1 MRPGPHLT
9 SLVGSDAKGKVMRH
23 IVYAVGAVMA
33 ATILGLATCSAAEQT
48 FLNEVFSVEDL
59 ITGTTSTKERCAATD
74 SALWI
79 EVEGRGDCV
88 RYYAAGLKDR
98 NVTAI
103 IYFHGARLFGSADPY
118 RAGADQAAQ
127 KKLVEIVRAG
137 YPDNTAAAQTEQVRW
152 IQSGLDVPF
161 IKIARPGV
169 YGSSGDHKVRIH
181 TREELLMTTAIEAL
195 AKRYAIENMAV
206 IGNSEGG
213 NIAAFALS
221 RLPNLKCVVLTS
233 SALSLETIL
242 KVDSTSGYNSS
253 SGVYDPIKNVSMIP
267 RSEHRRI
274 FVVGD
279 PADQISP
286 ISNQREYFDALIA
299 AGHAAWY
306 ATTPTA
312 AGGPH
317 HTLDRTGMHIAKWC
331 LEDVTSEE
339 ILKRIAAGALRG

>member
-1 MRPGPHLT
+1 MNYVRY
-9 SLVGSDAKGKVMRH
+9 V
-23 IVYAVGAVMA
+23 VGALIGAVVVGFVGDA
-33 ATILGLATCSAAEQT
+33 VAQQVVP
-48 FLNEVFSVEDL
+48 NEVFSVEDL
-59 ITGTTSTKERCAATD
+59 ISGTSSTKERCASTE

-79 EVEGRGDCV
+79 EVEGRGDCI
-88 RYYAAGLKDR
+88 RYYAGGLKDR
-98 NVTAI
+98 NNAAI
-103 IYFHGARLFGSADPY
+103 IYFHGARLFGPADPF

-127 KKLVEIVRAG
+127 KKLIEIVRAG

-181 TREELLMTTAIEAL
+181 MREELLMTTAVEAL

-253 SGVYDPIKNVSMIP
+253 PGVYDPIKNVSIIP
-267 RSEHRRI
+267 RSEYRRI

-312 AGGPH
+312 AGGSH

-331 LEDVTSEE
+331 LDDVASEE
-339 ILKRIAAGALRG
+339 ILRRIAAGALRG